1 MTDERFIV
9 ENDGVIVTM
18 VNLPDSEIPYMI
30 GSGFFTSVFRLST
43 NGVEYA
49 DVDQITN
56 VVEWK
61 EAEQLKEEQA

>member
-18 VNLPDSEIPYMI
+18 ANFPDSEIPDMI
-30 GSGFFTSVFRLST
+30 VSGFFTSVFRLT
-43 NGVEYA
+43 DEGVEYA

-56 VVEWK
+56 EVEWK
-61 EAEQLKEEQA
+61 EAEQLKEEQV